1 MSAMNCLTRLRV
13 LALRSCVGGGSSCGG
28 STRTVVVVVRVV
40 VVGGSGGCVE
50 GRPLLREGGP
60 DGDDS
65 LRLLWC
71 SCCWCPLGDDATGGV
86 SRFDEDA
93 VDDPSF
99 DDDAPLL
106 FVFLLLVVLEK

>member
-1 MSAMNCLTRLRV
+1 MNCLTRLRV
-13 LALRSCVGGGSSCGG
+13 LALRSCGVGGSGCGG

-40 VVGGSGGCVE
+40 VGGSVE

-65 LRLLWC
+65 LRLL
-71 SCCWCPLGDDATGGV
+71 CCWWWCPLGDDATGGV